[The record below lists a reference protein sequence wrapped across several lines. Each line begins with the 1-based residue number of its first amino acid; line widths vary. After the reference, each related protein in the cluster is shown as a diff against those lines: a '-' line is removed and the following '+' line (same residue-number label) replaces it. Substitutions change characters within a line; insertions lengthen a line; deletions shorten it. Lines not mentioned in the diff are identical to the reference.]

1 MITTAVIFFALF
13 FLSVVTLLSIFEMSL
28 SRISKVTLRRLVEKH
43 KSKKLQQLKA
53 LADNRLESL
62 VSVYVGIQV
71 CMVGFA
77 ILTTGFLHNRL
88 QSYVAAMPAAFGI
101 MFAVVVIFRQL
112 IPRLFTFRKPERVLL
127 PLIPLYN
134 LIKPLLGVLAY
145 PLSSTLRLFSQL
157 NSQDELEKTD
167 KHIEEEIQAFI
178 DVGKEEGIL
187 EKDQAPL
194 IQSAVEFGDKLAG
207 DIMTPRT
214 EIVAIEISSSLAQL
228 KQLITQTK
236 YSRIPVY
243 REHIEN
249 IVGMVYLK
257 DLLDIWDRTDQ
268 SAGKLFGLESLMR
281 PLQFVPE
288 TKRVA
293 ELLTELQHQA
303 SHMAMVVDEYC
314 GLAGLVTIEDI
325 LEEITGEIHD
335 EDEIG
340 EMLQITQDSPGHYII
355 PASIAVERVEEVL
368 GINLNRDENTTIA
381 GFLNSAFGRV
391 PRKGERFEHEGVL
404 FEIREADRRKIYKL
418 SAVRAAPAQDGNAEM
433 RASN

>member
-13 FLSVVTLLSIFEMSL
+13 FLSAVTLLSVFEMSL
-28 SRISKVTLRRLVEKH
+28 SRISKVTLRRLLEKH
-43 KSKKLQQLKA
+43 KSKRLEQLKA
-53 LADNRLESL
+53 LADNRIESL
-62 VSVYVGIQV
+62 ISVYVGIQV
-71 CMVGFA
+71 CIVGFA
-77 ILTTGFLHNRL
+77 ILITGYLHNRL
-88 QSYVAAMPAAFGI
+88 QSYATAMPAAFGI

-112 IPRLFTFRKPERVLL
+112 IPRLFTVRKPERVLL

-167 KHIEEEIQAFI
+167 EHIEEEIQAFI

-194 IQSAVEFGDKLAG
+194 VQSAVEFGEKLAG

-257 DLLDIWDRTDQ
+257 DLLNIWDRTDQ
-268 SAGKLFGLESLMR
+268 NTGKFLE
-281 PLQFVPE
+281 PGKFDE
-288 TKRVA
+288 TAAVCPGN
-293 ELLTELQHQA
+293 QA
-303 SHMAMVVDEYC
+303 RGGA
-314 GLAGLVTIEDI
+314 
-325 LEEITGEIHD
+325 
-335 EDEIG
+335 
-340 EMLQITQDSPGHYII
+340 
-355 PASIAVERVEEVL
+355 
-368 GINLNRDENTTIA
+368 
-381 GFLNSAFGRV
+381 
-391 PRKGERFEHEGVL
+391 
-404 FEIREADRRKIYKL
+404 AD
-418 SAVRAAPAQDGNAEM
+418 
-433 RASN
+433 

>member
-1 MITTAVIFFALF
+1 MIATAVTFFALF
-13 FLSVVTLLSIFEMSL
+13 FLSLVTLLSVFEMSL
-28 SRISKVTLRRLVEKH
+28 SRISKVTLRRLVEKN
-43 KSKKLQQLKA
+43 KSKKLEQLKA
-53 LADNRLESL
+53 LSDNRIESL
-62 VSVYVGIQV
+62 ISVYVGIQV

-77 ILTTGFLHNRL
+77 ILTTGYLHNRL
-88 QSYVAAMPAAFGI
+88 QSYAVALPSAFGI

-127 PLIPLYN
+127 PIIPVYN
-134 LIKPLLGVLAY
+134 LIRPVLGVLAY
-145 PLSSTLRLFSQL
+145 PLSSTLRLFTQH
-157 NSQDELEKTD
+157 NAQDELEKTD
-167 KHIEEEIQAFI
+167 EHIEDEIQAFI

-194 IQSAVEFGDKLAG
+194 VQSAVEFGDKLAG

-243 REHIEN
+243 REHVEN
-249 IVGMVYLK
+249 IAGMVYLK
-257 DLLDIWDRTDQ
+257 DLLGIWDRPDQ
-268 SAGKLFGLESLMR
+268 GVGRPFSLEGLMR

-303 SHMAMVVDEYC
+303 SHMAMVVDEYG
-314 GLAGLVTIEDI
+314 GLAGLVTVEDI
-325 LEEITGEIHD
+325 LEEIAGEIHD

-340 EMLQITQDSPGHYII
+340 EMLQITQDRKGNYII
-355 PASIAVERVEEVL
+355 PANIAVERVEEVL

-381 GFLNSAFGRV
+381 GFVNSAFGRV

-404 FEIREADRRKIYKL
+404 FEIKEADRRKIYKL
-418 SAVRAAPAQDGNAEM
+418 TAARAAPAQDGSAEM
-433 RASN
+433 RASS

>member
-1 MITTAVIFFALF
+1 MITAAVIFFALF

-43 KSKKLQQLKA
+43 KSEKLAQLKE
-53 LADNRLESL
+53 LADNRIESL

-77 ILTTGFLHNRL
+77 ILTTGYLHNRF
-88 QSYVAAMPAAFGI
+88 QSYAAAMPAAFGI
-101 MFAVVVIFRQL
+101 MFAVVVVFRQL
-112 IPRLFTFRKPERVLL
+112 IPRLFTFKKPERVLL

-134 LIKPLLGVLAY
+134 LTRPLLGVLAY
-145 PLSSTLRLFSQL
+145 PLSSTLRLFKQL

-167 KHIEEEIQAFI
+167 EHIEEEIQAFI

-194 IQSAVEFGDKLAG
+194 VQSAVEFGDKLAG

-214 EIVAIEISSSLAQL
+214 EIVAIEVSSSLVQL
-228 KQLITQTK
+228 KQLIKQTK

-268 SAGKLFGLESLMR
+268 NAGKLLSLESLIR

-288 TKRVA
+288 TKRVS
-293 ELLTELQHQA
+293 ELLSELQQQA
-303 SHMAMVVDEYC
+303 SHMAMVVDEYG

-335 EDEIG
+335 EDEAG
-340 EMLQITQDSPGHYII
+340 EMLQITQDSKGHYII

-368 GINLNRDENTTIA
+368 GINLNHDENTTIA
-381 GFLNSAFGRV
+381 GFVNSAFGRV

-418 SAVRAAPAQDGNAEM
+418 SAARAAPAQGGGAELS
-433 RASN
+433 ASN

>member
-13 FLSVVTLLSIFEMSL
+13 FLSVVTLLSVFEMSL

-43 KSKKLQQLKA
+43 KSKRLEQLKA
-53 LADNRLESL
+53 LSDNRIESL
-62 VSVYVGIQV
+62 ISVYVGIQV

-77 ILTTGFLHNRL
+77 ILTTGYLHNRL
-88 QSYVAAMPAAFGI
+88 QSYAAALPSAFGI

-127 PLIPLYN
+127 PIIPLYN
-134 LIKPLLGVLAY
+134 LIRPVLGVLAY
-145 PLSSTLRLFSQL
+145 PLSSTLRLFNQL
-157 NSQDELEKTD
+157 NAQDELEKTD
-167 KHIEEEIQAFI
+167 EHIEDEIQAFI
-178 DVGKEEGIL
+178 NVGKEEGIL
-187 EKDQAPL
+187 EKDQGPL
-194 IQSAVEFGDKLAG
+194 VQSAVEFGDKLAG

-228 KQLITQTK
+228 KQLMTQTK

-243 REHIEN
+243 REQIEN
-249 IVGMVYLK
+249 IAGMVYLK
-257 DLLDIWDRTDQ
+257 DLLDIWDRPDQ
-268 SAGKLFGLESLMR
+268 GIGKPLSLESLMR

-303 SHMAMVVDEYC
+303 SHMAMVVDEYG

-325 LEEITGEIHD
+325 LEEIAGEIHD

-340 EMLQITQDSPGHYII
+340 EMLQITQDSQGHYMI
-355 PASIAVERVEEVL
+355 PASIPVERVEEVL
-368 GINLNRDENTTIA
+368 GINLNHDENTTIA
-381 GFLNSAFGRV
+381 GFVNSAFGRV

-404 FEIREADRRKIYKL
+404 FEIKEADRRKIYKL
-418 SAVRAAPAQDGNAEM
+418 SAARAAPAQDGNAEL

>member
-13 FLSVVTLLSIFEMSL
+13 FLLVVTLLSVFEMSL
-28 SRISKVTLRRLVEKH
+28 SRISKVTLRRLVGKH
-43 KSKKLQQLKA
+43 KSKKLEQLKA

-77 ILTTGFLHNRL
+77 ILTTGYLHNRL
-88 QSYVAAMPAAFGI
+88 QSYASALPAAFGI

-134 LIKPLLGVLAY
+134 LTKPLLGVLAY

-167 KHIEEEIQAFI
+167 EHIEEEIQAFI

-187 EKDQAPL
+187 EKDQGPL
-194 IQSAVEFGDKLAG
+194 VQSAVEFGDKLAG

-214 EIVAIEISSSLAQL
+214 EIAAIEISSSLAQL

-249 IVGMVYLK
+249 IAGMVYLK
-257 DLLDIWDRTDQ
+257 DLLDIWDRPDQ
-268 SAGKLFGLESLMR
+268 STGKPLSLESLMR

-303 SHMAMVVDEYC
+303 SHMAMVVDEYG

-340 EMLQITQDSPGHYII
+340 EMLQITQDSQGHYII
-355 PASIAVERVEEVL
+355 PGSIAIERVEEVL
-368 GINLNRDENTTIA
+368 EINLNREENTTIA
-381 GFLNSAFGRV
+381 GFVNSAFGRV

-404 FEIREADRRKIYKL
+404 FEIREADRRKIHKL
-418 SAVRAAPAQDGNAEM
+418 SAVRAGPAQDGNAEM

>member
-43 KSKKLQQLKA
+43 KSKRLEQLKA
-53 LADNRLESL
+53 LSDNRIESL
-62 VSVYVGIQV
+62 ISVYVGIQV

-77 ILTTGFLHNRL
+77 ILTTGYLHNRL
-88 QSYVAAMPAAFGI
+88 QSYAVALPSAFGI

-127 PLIPLYN
+127 PIIPLYN
-134 LIKPLLGVLAY
+134 LIRPVLGVLAY
-145 PLSSTLRLFSQL
+145 PLSSTLRLFNQL
-157 NSQDELEKTD
+157 NAQDELAKTD
-167 KHIEEEIQAFI
+167 EHIEDEIQAFI
-178 DVGKEEGIL
+178 NVGKEEGIL
-187 EKDQAPL
+187 EKDQGPL
-194 IQSAVEFGDKLAG
+194 VQSAVEFGDKLAG

-228 KQLITQTK
+228 KQLMTQTK

-243 REHIEN
+243 REQIEN
-249 IVGMVYLK
+249 IAGMVYLK
-257 DLLDIWDRTDQ
+257 DLLDIWDRPDQ
-268 SAGKLFGLESLMR
+268 GVGKPLGLESLMR

-303 SHMAMVVDEYC
+303 SHMAMVVDEYG

-325 LEEITGEIHD
+325 LEEIAGEIHD

-340 EMLQITQDSPGHYII
+340 EMLQITQDSQGHYMI
-355 PASIAVERVEEVL
+355 PASIPVERVEEVL
-368 GINLNRDENTTIA
+368 GINLNHAENTTIA
-381 GFLNSAFGRV
+381 GFVNSAFGRV

-418 SAVRAAPAQDGNAEM
+418 SAARAAPAQDGNAEL

>member
-13 FLSVVTLLSIFEMSL
+13 FLSAVTLLSIFEMSL

-43 KSKKLQQLKA
+43 KSKKIEQLKA
-53 LADNRLESL
+53 LGDNRIESL

-71 CMVGFA
+71 GMVGFA
-77 ILTTGFLHNRL
+77 ILTTSYLHNRL
-88 QSYVAAMPAAFGI
+88 QSYAAAMPAAFGI

-145 PLSSTLRLFSQL
+145 PLSSTLRLFNQL

-167 KHIEEEIQAFI
+167 EHIEDEIQAFI
-178 DVGKEEGIL
+178 DVGKDEGIL

-194 IQSAVEFGDKLAG
+194 VQSAVEFGDKLAG

-243 REHIEN
+243 RVHIEN
-249 IVGMVYLK
+249 IAGLVYLK
-257 DLLDIWDRTDQ
+257 DLLNIWDRTGQ
-268 SAGKLFGLESLMR
+268 NAGKPIAVESLIR

-293 ELLTELQHQA
+293 ELLTELQQQA
-303 SHMAMVVDEYC
+303 SHMAMVVDEHG

-340 EMLQITQDSPGHYII
+340 EMLQITEESQGHYTI
-355 PASIAVERVEEVL
+355 PAGIAVERVEEVL
-368 GINLNRDENTTIA
+368 GINLNRAENTTIA
-381 GFLNSAFGRV
+381 GFVNSAFGRV
-391 PRKGERFEHEGVL
+391 PHKGERFEHEGIL
-404 FEIREADRRKIYKL
+404 FEIKEADRRKIYKL
-418 SAVRAAPAQDGNAEM
+418 SAVRATPAMDGSAEM
-433 RASN
+433 RASS

>member
-1 MITTAVIFFALF
+1 MITTAVVFFALF

-28 SRISKVTLRRLVEKH
+28 SRISKVTVRRLVEKH
-43 KSKKLQQLKA
+43 KSKRLQQLKA
-53 LADNRLESL
+53 LADNRLEGL
-62 VSVYVGIQV
+62 ISVYVGIQV

-77 ILTTGFLHNRL
+77 ILTTGYLHNRL
-88 QSYVAAMPAAFGI
+88 QSYATALPAAFGI
-101 MFAVVVIFRQL
+101 MFAVVVVFRQL

-127 PLIPLYN
+127 PLVPVYN
-134 LIKPLLGVLAY
+134 LLKPVLGVLAY

-167 KHIEEEIQAFI
+167 EHIEEEIQAFI

-194 IQSAVEFGDKLAG
+194 VQSAVEFGDKLAG

-214 EIVAIEISSSLAQL
+214 EIVAIEISSSLTQL
-228 KQLITQTK
+228 KQLMTQTK

-243 REHIEN
+243 REHLESIA
-249 IVGMVYLK
+249 GMVYLK
-257 DLLDIWDRTDQ
+257 DVLDIWDRPHQTT
-268 SAGKLFGLESLMR
+268 GKPMGLENLIR
-281 PLQFVPE
+281 PVQFVPE

-303 SHMAMVVDEYC
+303 SHVAMVIDEYG
-314 GLAGLVTIEDI
+314 GLAGLVTVEDI
-325 LEEITGEIHD
+325 LEEIAGEIHD

-340 EMLQITQDSPGHYII
+340 EMLQITQDAQGHYII
-355 PASIAVERVEEVL
+355 PGGIAIERVEEVL
-368 GINLNRDENTTIA
+368 GINLNREENTTIA
-381 GFLNSAFGRV
+381 GFVNSAFGRV
-391 PRKGERFEHEGVL
+391 PRKGERYEHQGVL
-404 FEIREADRRKIYKL
+404 FEIKEADRRKIYKL
-418 SAVRAAPAQDGNAEM
+418 SAMRVAPAPEGSAEM

>member
-13 FLSVVTLLSIFEMSL
+13 FLSVVTLLSVFEMSL

-43 KSKKLQQLKA
+43 KSKRLDQLKA
-53 LADNRLESL
+53 LSDNRIESL
-62 VSVYVGIQV
+62 ISVYVGIQV

-77 ILTTGFLHNRL
+77 ILTTGYLHNRL
-88 QSYVAAMPAAFGI
+88 QSYAAALPSAFGI

-127 PLIPLYN
+127 PIIPLYN
-134 LIKPLLGVLAY
+134 LIRPVLGVLAY
-145 PLSSTLRLFSQL
+145 PLSSTLRLFNQL
-157 NSQDELEKTD
+157 NAQDELAKTD
-167 KHIEEEIQAFI
+167 EHIEEEIQAFI
-178 DVGKEEGIL
+178 NVGKEEGIL

-228 KQLITQTK
+228 KRLMTQTK

-243 REHIEN
+243 REQIEN
-249 IVGMVYLK
+249 IAGMVYLK
-257 DLLDIWDRTDQ
+257 DLLDIWDRADQ
-268 SAGKLFGLESLMR
+268 GIGNPPSLESLMR

-303 SHMAMVVDEYC
+303 SHMAMVVDEHG

-325 LEEITGEIHD
+325 LEEIAGEIHD

-340 EMLQITQDSPGHYII
+340 EMLQITQDSQGHYMI
-355 PASIAVERVEEVL
+355 PAGIPVERVEEVL
-368 GINLNRDENTTIA
+368 GINLNHDENTTIA
-381 GFLNSAFGRV
+381 GFVNSAFGRV

-418 SAVRAAPAQDGNAEM
+418 SAARAAPAQGGNAEL